1 MTQSGKKINKML
13 RDKIER
19 KKNKEKDKKTMIKRM
34 CIIFDIKIK
43 QNQMEMNEIEKQI

>member
-1 MTQSGKKINKML
+1 M
-13 RDKIER
+13 
-19 KKNKEKDKKTMIKRM
+19 KEKKTKKRIKKTMIKRM